1 MMKKQI
7 LNAPILLFALFLC
20 LGGHYVPTAIA
31 DDHPKGNWHLERE
44 DQHSIPFLETDNE
57 GTETAGQIA
66 AWLLLVANLPVA
78 LSILIKWINR
88 FMPLGAELKSSLSNF
103 NRFQKKHLMIVHYY
117 LNPAIFGIVVWHYIS
132 SRCLS
137 TSLPEWGLFLLVGF
151 MTCGILIKFKL
162 CPKAFRKAVHQLH
175 TQPLI
180 FVALILVLTVG
191 HTIID

>member
-1 MMKKQI
+1 MNKQKRI
-7 LNAPILLFALFLC
+7 ITALMLICITGSGCLFAAS
-20 LGGHYVPTAIA
+20 GMA
-31 DDHPKGNWHLERE
+31 DDTHGGRGHLERE

-57 GTETAGQIA
+57 GNETAGQIA

-78 LSILIKWINR
+78 LNILIKWINR

>member
-1 MMKKQI
+1 MNKQKRI
-7 LNAPILLFALFLC
+7 ITALMLICITGSGCLFAASGMAGNTH
-20 LGGHYVPTAIA
+20 GGR
-31 DDHPKGNWHLERE
+31 GHLERE

-57 GTETAGQIA
+57 GNETAGQIA